1 MSSLRY
7 GMVTVTLMVCVAFAA
22 AGYPSLSSRDGVD
35 NTDTSSMDATGF
47 MKGVTSELTM
57 SDEQRGRIF
66 DGVMRISDAP
76 VADGPA
82 PDVAD
87 WLPGEVPIQDL
98 PADVTRD
105 IPMVQGH
112 KFVKFD
118 DRILIIN
125 SASRLVVAMIPRY
138 KLLQ

>member
-7 GMVTVTLMVCVAFAA
+7 GMVTVTLMVCVVVAA

-35 NTDTSSMDATGF
+35 NTDMSSMDATGF
-47 MKGVTSELTM
+47 MKGVISELTM

-87 WLPGEVPIQDL
+87 SLP
-98 PADVTRD
+98 
-105 IPMVQGH
+105 
-112 KFVKFD
+112 
-118 DRILIIN
+118 
-125 SASRLVVAMIPRY
+125 
-138 KLLQ
+138 